1 MDLLPDYSITNW
13 MLLSLAGFCIGMSK
27 AGLKGVDML
36 NITIMA
42 IVLGSKS
49 STGVVLPLLCIADFL
64 AVLYY
69 RRHVNWSHFR
79 KLAPWITAG
88 ILIGVL
94 LGQDMNELYF
104 KKVMAVIIVIAVA
117 IMIFLEVRKSLVLP
131 SNKLFAATS
140 GLVAGITTMLGNL
153 GGSFANIYFLA
164 MRVPKNGFIGTAAW
178 LFFCV
183 NLFKLPFQF
192 FAWHNINAST
202 LSTDLVLIPALLLGF
217 WAGIKIVAMIHD
229 DGYRKIVIAMTL
241 IGAIFIFLR

>member
-1 MDLLPDYSITNW
+1 MNFLPDYSITNW
-13 MLLSLAGFCIGMSK
+13 LLLAIAGFCIGMSK

-49 STGVVLPLLCIADFL
+49 STGVVLPLLCVADFL
-64 AVLYY
+64 AVMYY
-69 RRHVNWSHFR
+69 RRHVSWPHFR

-94 LGQDMNELYF
+94 VGRNMNELYF
-104 KKVMAVIIVIAVA
+104 KKVMAVIIILAVI
-117 IMIFLEVRKSLVLP
+117 IMIFLEMRRSLVLP
-131 SNKLFAATS
+131 SNKLFAAAL
-140 GLVAGITTMLGNL
+140 GLVAGVTTMLGNL

-164 MRVPKNGFIGTAAW
+164 MRFPKNGFIGTAAW

-183 NLFKLPFQF
+183 NLFKLPFQYLV
-192 FAWHNINAST
+192 WHNINMET

-217 WAGIKIVAMIHD
+217 WAGVKVVAEMHD

>member
-1 MDLLPDYSITNW
+1 MDIFPAYSTAHW
-13 MLLSLAGFCIGMSK
+13 MLLAIAGFCIGMSK
-27 AGLKGVDML
+27 AGLKGADML

-49 STGVVLPLLCIADFL
+49 STGVVLPLLCIADIF
-64 AVLYY
+64 AVIYY
-69 RRHVNWSHFR
+69 HRHANWQHFW
-79 KLAPWITAG
+79 KLAPWIAAG
-88 ILIGVL
+88 VIVGVLIGKNM
-94 LGQDMNELYF
+94 DEYYF
-104 KKVMAVIIVIAVA
+104 KKMMAVIIVLAVF

-131 SNKLFAATS
+131 SNKLFGS
-140 GLVAGITTMLGNL
+140 SLGLITGITTMLGNL

-164 MRVPKNGFIGTAAW
+164 MRFPKNGFIGTAAW

-192 FAWHNINAST
+192 FAWHNINVST

-217 WAGIKIVAMIHD
+217 WAGIKVVAMIHD
-229 DGYRKIVIAMTL
+229 NGYRKIVIAMTL